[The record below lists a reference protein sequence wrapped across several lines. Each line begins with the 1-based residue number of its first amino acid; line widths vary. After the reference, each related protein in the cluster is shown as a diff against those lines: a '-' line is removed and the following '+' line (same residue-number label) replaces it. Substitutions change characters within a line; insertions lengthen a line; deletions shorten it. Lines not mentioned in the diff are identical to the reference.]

1 MNWLHHIEI
10 EQKRISPNE
19 PPGRTRT
26 IARRIAGI
34 ALQQYYHVQATDFMK
49 LLHTAVNDD
58 AVPQEIRAAVE
69 RLSARLDANF
79 SSPSLD
85 PIADAQSVVEF
96 VRRHTP

>member
-1 MNWLHHIEI
+1 MAPG
-10 EQKRISPNE
+10 Q

-34 ALQQYYHVQATDFMK
+34 ALQQYYQDQTTDFLR
-49 LLHTAVNDD
+49 LLHAAVNDD
-58 AVPQEIRAAVE
+58 AVPQDIREAVE

-85 PIADAQSVVEF
+85 PLADALSVVEF
-96 VRRHTP
+96 VKRQTQ